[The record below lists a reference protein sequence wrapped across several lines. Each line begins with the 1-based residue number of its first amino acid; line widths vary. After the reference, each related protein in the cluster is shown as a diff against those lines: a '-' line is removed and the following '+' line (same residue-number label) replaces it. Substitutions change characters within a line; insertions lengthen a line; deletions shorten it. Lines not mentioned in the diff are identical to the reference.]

1 MIFQES
7 GPLTMRRL
15 LFAVLTAAAVLFLLP
30 IVLLSAE
37 GRSLKK
43 YRRAALPQFS
53 PSDGAGIFFED
64 VFAQGVSGPRPKEG
78 KPGLLEKPGLDDRQP
93 PGPPLSASPRGGGS
107 CSTSMPSICRS
118 EGIGSPRGMTIGPG
132 QHSTVSPTPG

>member
-1 MIFQES
+1 MIFQET

-15 LFAVLTAAAVLFLLP
+15 LIAVLPAAAVLFLLP

-43 YRRAALPQFS
+43 YRRAALPKFS
-53 PSDGAGIFFED
+53 PEDGADIFFED
-64 VFAQGVSGPRPKEG
+64 VFTQGVSGPRPKERN
-78 KPGLLEKPGLDDRQP
+78 PGLLEKPGLGDRQ

-107 CSTSMPSICRS
+107 CSASMPSICRS